1 MPSSHDQ
8 SNAVVS
14 SCQEQGAVMN
24 PSSQGIQG
32 LCKTTE
38 APDSSRPSLAGHL
51 GMPRAFLAAGVI
63 SGKEESKLCDSDEM

>member
-1 MPSSHDQ
+1 
-8 SNAVVS
+8 
-14 SCQEQGAVMN
+14 MN

-38 APDSSRPSLAGHL
+38 VPDSSRPSLQGTSKGKHL